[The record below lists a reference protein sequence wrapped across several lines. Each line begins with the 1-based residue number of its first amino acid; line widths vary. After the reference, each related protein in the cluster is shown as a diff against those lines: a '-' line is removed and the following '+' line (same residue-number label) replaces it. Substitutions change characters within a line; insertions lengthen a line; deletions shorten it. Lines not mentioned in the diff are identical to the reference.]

1 MEPEEEGPGA
11 APGLKWRPRRGGRTP
26 YWIARADIVAAGY
39 SPKSVNL
46 QSYAA
51 DASVLAAKCRAL
63 QADMLTW
70 FGGYRADPTVFN
82 GTIADVLRIYETH
95 EESSFHKL
103 KPGSRHPYATYL
115 RLLPPHI
122 GQHRVD
128 AVTALD
134 VRRWHSVWS
143 KDGKH
148 PAAGSMA
155 LSVLKAA
162 LTFCIVAGHRQCRQL
177 RDDIGEL
184 RLAGPRP
191 RKAFATADQVVAARR
206 TAHAMGRPSGALCY
220 ALQFETTLRL
230 WDVAGQW
237 FPINAPVMSTVLDGG
252 TKWAG
257 LEWRH
262 IDENLILRLKPSK
275 TEGTSDAEIAVDL
288 KLCPMVLEEMAY
300 IPEERR
306 HGPMIV
312 HERHRRPYRTRELTE
327 LWTIVR
333 KHAGLPKGLWCRDLR
348 ASAITEARD
357 NGALTDDASKVAGHS
372 KPRITAA
379 VYDRSSLEAHRRFA
393 VARVT
398 KRAGN
403 DVGNE

>member
-39 SPKSVNL
+39 SPKSANL

-70 FGGYRADPTVFN
+70 FGGYRADPTIFN

-95 EESSFHKL
+95 EESPFHKL

-128 AVTALD
+128 AVTVLD
-134 VRRWHSVWS
+134 VRRWHAVWS

-148 PAAGSMA
+148 PAAGAMA

-177 RDDIGEL
+177 RDDISEL
-184 RLAGPRP
+184 RVSGPRP

-206 TAHAMGRPSGALCY
+206 AAHAMGRPSGALCY

-237 FPINAPVMSTVLDGG
+237 FPIDAPVMSTVIDG
-252 TKWAG
+252 TSKWAG

-262 IDENLILRLKPSK
+262 IDENLILRLAPSK
-275 TEGTSDAEIAVDL
+275 TMGTSGAEIAVDL
-288 KLCPMVLEEMAY
+288 KLCPMVMEEISY
-300 IPEERR
+300 LPEQKRI
-306 HGPMIV
+306 GPIIV
-312 HERHRRPYRTRELTE
+312 HDQKGRPYRAYELSR
-327 LWTIVR
+327 LWQLVR
-333 KHAGLPKGLWCRDLR
+333 TAAGLPLNLWCRDLR

-393 VARVT
+393 VARVA
-398 KRAGN
+398 KRGGN
-403 DVGNE
+403 DMGNE

>member
-1 MEPEEEGPGA
+1 M
-11 APGLKWRPRRGGRTP
+11 
-26 YWIARADIVAAGY
+26 AAGY

-46 QSYAA
+46 QAYAA
-51 DASVLAAKCRAL
+51 DHETLAAKCRAL

-70 FGGYRADPTVFN
+70 FGGYRADPTIFD
-82 GTIADVLRIYETH
+82 GTIAGALWIYETH
-95 EESSFHKL
+95 QDSPFHDL
-103 KPGSRHPYATYL
+103 KPGSRRPYATYL
-115 RLLPPHI
+115 RLLLPHI
-122 GQHRVD
+122 GGHHVS

-134 VRRWHSVWS
+134 VKRWHAVWS
-143 KDGKH
+143 KGGKH

-155 LSVLKAA
+155 LAVLKTA

-177 RDDIGEL
+177 RDDISEL
-184 RLAGPRP
+184 RVSGPRP

-206 TAHAMGRPSGALCY
+206 AAHAMGRPSGALCY
-220 ALQFETTLRL
+220 AVQFETTLRL

-237 FPINAPVMSTVLDGG
+237 FPLNASVMSTVLDGN

-262 IDENLILRLKPSK
+262 IDENLVLRIKPSK
-275 TEGTSDAEIAVDL
+275 TEGTTDAEIAVDL
-288 KLCPMVLEEMAY
+288 KLCPMVLEEIAH
-300 IPEERR
+300 IHEDCR

-312 HERHRRPYRTRELTE
+312 HERHRRPYRARELTE
-327 LWTIVR
+327 LWKIVR
-333 KHAGLPKGLWCRDLR
+333 RRAGLPTSLWCRDLR

-393 VARVT
+393 VARVA
-398 KRAGN
+398 KRGGN